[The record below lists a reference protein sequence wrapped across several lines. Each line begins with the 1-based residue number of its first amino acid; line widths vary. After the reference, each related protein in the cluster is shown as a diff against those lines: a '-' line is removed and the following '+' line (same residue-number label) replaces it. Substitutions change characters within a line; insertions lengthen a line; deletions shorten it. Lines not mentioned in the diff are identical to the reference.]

1 MISLLSGTRIWMV
14 AGVTDM
20 RKSFN
25 GQVEQI
31 QHVLDEIPFSGHLF
45 IFRGRRGDTIKI
57 LWADADGLY
66 LFTKRLE
73 EGQFIWP
80 AVRDGKVSITRS
92 QLAMLLDKLDWRQ
105 PKTSR
110 LNSLTML

>member
-1 MISLLSGTRIWMV
+1 MVWANWYNMRLMKTRSPATCLSSV
-14 AGVTDM
+14 AV
-20 RKSFN
+20 
-25 GQVEQI
+25 
-31 QHVLDEIPFSGHLF
+31 
-45 IFRGRRGDTIKI
+45 KI
-57 LWADADGLY
+57 LWADADGLC

-80 AVRDGKVSITRS
+80 AVRDGKIAITRS

-105 PKTSR
+105 PKTAR

>member
-1 MISLLSGTRIWMV
+1 C
-14 AGVTDM
+14 
-20 RKSFN
+20 
-25 GQVEQI
+25 
-31 QHVLDEIPFSGHLF
+31 
-45 IFRGRRGDTIKI
+45 
-57 LWADADGLY
+57 

-110 LNSLTML
+110 RNSLTIL